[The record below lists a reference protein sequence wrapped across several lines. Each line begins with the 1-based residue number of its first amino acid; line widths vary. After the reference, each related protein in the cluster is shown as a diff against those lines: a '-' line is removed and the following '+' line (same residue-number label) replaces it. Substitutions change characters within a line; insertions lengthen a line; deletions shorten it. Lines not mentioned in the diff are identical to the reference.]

1 MGQLAGKRVIVTGAT
16 SGIGQAVAMRAAR
29 DGADVA
35 YCGLTAAGS
44 DETTA
49 SIEQAGQRAFFRAV
63 DLADIEAARAFA
75 REAIAFLGGVD
86 GLVNNA
92 GANLWH
98 GVEHSTWEQ
107 LDHCLRVNFYHAWA
121 ISQECYPSMK
131 AAGGG
136 VIVNMSSVN
145 AQATLPGVFPYNMAK
160 TMLVAFTKSIAMELG
175 RFNIRSVAIQPG
187 LIMTRMADEYF
198 DTFPDPKQARES
210 VLSSYPLNRGGKPEE
225 IAATVAHILS
235 GENAFMSGNE
245 LLIDGG
251 ITTLLETP
259 KSWL

>member
-1 MGQLAGKRVIVTGAT
+1 MGQLAGKKVIVTGAT
-16 SGIGQAVAMRAAR
+16 SGIGQAIAIRAAR
-29 DGADVA
+29 DGADIA
-35 YCGLTAAGS
+35 YCGIGTEGS
-44 DETTA
+44 ETTTQA
-49 SIEQAGQRAFFRAV
+49 VEAAGQRAFFKAV
-63 DLADIEAARAFA
+63 NLADIEAAREFA

-98 GVEHSTWEQ
+98 GVEHSTFEQ
-107 LDHCLRVNFYHAWA
+107 LDTCLHVNFYHAWA
-121 ISQECYPSMK
+121 IAQECYPSMK

-136 VIVNMSSVN
+136 IVVNMSSVN
-145 AQATLPGVFPYNMAK
+145 ARGTLPGVFPYNMTK
-160 TMLVAFTKSIAMELG
+160 IMLVALTQSIAIELG

-198 DTFPDPKQARES
+198 DTFPDPAKAREAM
-210 VLSSYPLNRGGKPEE
+210 LSSYPLNRGGTVDEV
-225 IAATVAHILS
+225 AATVAHLLS

-251 ITTLLETP
+251 ISTLLETP

>member
-1 MGQLAGKRVIVTGAT
+1 MGQLAGKKVIVTGAT
-16 SGIGQAVAMRAAR
+16 SGIGQAIAMRAAR

-35 YCGLTAAGS
+35 YCGISAEGSDVTTAA
-44 DETTA
+44 
-49 SIEQAGQRAFFRAV
+49 IESAGQRAFFKAV
-63 DLADIEAARAFA
+63 NLADIDAAREFA
-75 REAIAFLGGVD
+75 REAIAFLGGAD

-98 GVEHSTWEQ
+98 GVEHSTFEQ
-107 LDHCLRVNFYHAWA
+107 LDNCLRVNFYHAWA
-121 ISQECYPSMK
+121 IAQECYSSMK

-136 VIVNMSSVN
+136 IIVNMSSVN

-160 TMLVAFTKSIAMELG
+160 VMLVALTKSIAMELG

-187 LIMTRMADEYF
+187 LIMTRMADDYF
-198 DTFPDPKQARES
+198 DTFPDPVKAREAMF
-210 VLSSYPLNRGGKPEE
+210 SSYPLNRGGKVDEV
-225 IAATVAHILS
+225 AATVAHLLS

-245 LLIDGG
+245 MLIDGG